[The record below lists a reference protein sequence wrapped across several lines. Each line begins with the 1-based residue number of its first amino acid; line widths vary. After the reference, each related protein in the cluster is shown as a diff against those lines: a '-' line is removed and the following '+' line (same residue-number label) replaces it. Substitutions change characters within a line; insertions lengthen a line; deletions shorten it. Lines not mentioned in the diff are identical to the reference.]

1 MKKTTLLIVLVVILF
16 SLFAISCG
24 GGAQA
29 TPDLSAGK
37 AIVESKCTV
46 CHALGTIEAVKYDK
60 AGWTETVAR
69 MVVKG
74 AALTADEQTQAVEY
88 LAATYKK

>member
-1 MKKTTLLIVLVVILF
+1 MKKTTLLLILIVIVF

-46 CHALGTIEAVKYDK
+46 CHALGTIEVAKYDK
-60 AGWTETVAR
+60 AGWTDTVTR
-69 MVVKG
+69 MVAKG
-74 AALTADEQTQAVEY
+74 AALTADDQTKAVEY
-88 LAATYKK
+88 LAATFKK

>member
-1 MKKTTLLIVLVVILF
+1 MKKTTLLLILVVVVF
-16 SLFAISCG
+16 SMFAIACG
-24 GGAQA
+24 GGAKA

-46 CHALGTIEAVKYDK
+46 CHALGTIEVAKYDK
-60 AGWTETVAR
+60 AGWTDTVAR

-74 AALTADEQTQAVEY
+74 AALTADDQTKAVEY
-88 LAATYKK
+88 LAATYK